1 MRRGPLVTAAAAGVL
16 CANSLPHL
24 ATAAAGRTM
33 LTPLAGRDSPATVNA
48 LWGGATNLL
57 AGLVLMRAASGRSA
71 EAGTAREAF
80 GIGVV
85 AFSAWA
91 VMGERLLGFNSA
103 PHPDGPP

>member
-1 MRRGPLVTAAAAGVL
+1 MRRRAMITAAAAGVL

-33 LTPLAGRDSPATVNA
+33 LTPLAGRESPAAANA
-48 LWGGATNLL
+48 LWGSANLL
-57 AGLVLMRAASGRSA
+57 AGLLLMRACSGSSA
-71 EAGTAREAF
+71 EAGPRREAF

>member
-48 LWGGATNLL
+48 LWGATNLL
-57 AGLVLMRAASGRSA
+57 AGLVLMRAASGRPA